1 LSAAGQLPVEVLS
14 PAPQPRGP
22 GRAWLYPLLW
32 LMILS
37 WGLNFVVGKIALR
50 EIPPLVVASL
60 RTVIA
65 GVFILPVF
73 LWSNRGRRRSF
84 PARDVAALLVLGVGL
99 AVGNQILFVV
109 GLSRTS
115 VAHAAVAVA
124 LSPITA
130 LVIAAIAGQERITG
144 RKVVGMLIA
153 FSGIIALQIGR
164 NGGRGPTLAGD
175 LILLLSGSMFAAY
188 AVFGKALTARY
199 GSLTANTFAYTGGA
213 VIMLPVSFWLL
224 GTFDAS
230 RVSIAAWAAVTYM
243 AVFSAVIAYL
253 ILYYALQW
261 MPASRVSAFSHLQPP
276 LAAGSAALILGE
288 RPTAG
293 FAVACVLVLAGV
305 FLTERG

>member
-1 LSAAGQLPVEVLS
+1 LSAAGQLSAEVLT
-14 PAPQPRGP
+14 PARQRSGP
-22 GRAWLYPLLW
+22 NRALLYSLLGF
-32 LMILS
+32 MILS

-50 EIPPLVVASL
+50 EIPPLAVASL

-73 LWSNRGRRRSF
+73 LWKTRGQPRPW
-84 PARDVAALLVLGVGL
+84 PARDVVALLGLGVGL

-130 LVIAAIAGQERITG
+130 LVIAAIAGQETITG
-144 RKVVGMLIA
+144 RKSAGMLIA

-164 NGGRGPTLAGD
+164 TGGRGPTLTGD
-175 LILLLSGSMFAAY
+175 LILLLSGSLFAAY

-199 GSLTANTFAYTGGA
+199 GSLTANTFAYGGGA
-213 VIMLPVSFWLL
+213 VVMLPVSIWLL

-230 RVSIAAWAAVTYM
+230 RVSIVAWAAVAYM
-243 AVFSAVIAYL
+243 AVFSAVVAYL
-253 ILYYALQW
+253 IFYYALQW
-261 MPASRVSAFSHLQPP
+261 LPASRVSAFSYLQPL

-288 RPTAG
+288 KPTAG
-293 FAVACVLVLAGV
+293 FALACVLVLTGV

>member
-1 LSAAGQLPVEVLS
+1 
-14 PAPQPRGP
+14 
-22 GRAWLYPLLW
+22 
-32 LMILS
+32 MILS

-50 EIPPLVVASL
+50 EIPPLTVASL
-60 RTVIA
+60 RTVLA

-73 LWSNRGRRRSF
+73 LWKTKGQRPSW
-84 PARDVAALLVLGVGL
+84 PARDVVSLLVLGL
-99 AVGNQILFVV
+99 AFGVGNQILFVV

-130 LVIAAIAGQERITG
+130 LIIAAIIGQERITG
-144 RKVVGMLIA
+144 RKTVGMLIA

-164 NGGRGPTLAGD
+164 TGGRGPTLAGD
-175 LILLLSGSMFAAY
+175 LILLLSGSLFAAY

-199 GSLTANTFAYTGGA
+199 GSLTANTFAYVAGA
-213 VIMLPVSFWLL
+213 VLMLPVGISLL
-224 GTFDAS
+224 GTFDAA
-230 RVSIAAWAAVTYM
+230 RVSILAWAAVAYM

-253 ILYYALQW
+253 IFYYALQW
-261 MPASRVSAFSHLQPP
+261 LPASRVSALSYLQPV

-288 RPTAG
+288 KPTAG
-293 FAVACVLVLAGV
+293 FAVACLLVLTGV

>member
-1 LSAAGQLPVEVLS
+1 LSAAGQLSAEVLT
-14 PAPQPRGP
+14 PARQR
-22 GRAWLYPLLW
+22 RAPNRVWLYTLLGF
-32 LMILS
+32 MILS

-50 EIPPLVVASL
+50 EIPPLAVASL

-73 LWSNRGRRRSF
+73 LWSTRGQRHPW
-84 PARDVAALLVLGVGL
+84 PARDVVALLGLGVGL

-130 LVIAAIAGQERITG
+130 LIIAAIAGQESITG
-144 RKVVGMLIA
+144 RKTAGMLIA

-164 NGGRGPTLAGD
+164 TGGHGPTLAGD

-199 GSLTANTFAYTGGA
+199 GSLTANTFAYGGGA
-213 VIMLPVSFWLL
+213 VVMLPVSIWLL
-224 GTFDAS
+224 GTFDAG
-230 RVSIAAWAAVTYM
+230 RVSIVAWAAVAYM
-243 AVFSAVIAYL
+243 AVFSAVVAYL
-253 ILYYALQW
+253 IFYYALHW
-261 MPASRVSAFSHLQPP
+261 LPASRVSAFSYLQPL

-293 FAVACVLVLAGV
+293 FALACVLVLTGV

>member
-1 LSAAGQLPVEVLS
+1 MSAAGQLPAEAVTPARPRRGVNRVL
-14 PAPQPRGP
+14 
-22 GRAWLYPLLW
+22 LYSLLGF
-32 LMILS
+32 MILT

-50 EIPPLVVASL
+50 EIPPLAVAAM

-73 LWSNRGRRRSF
+73 LWRTRGRRRSW
-84 PARDVAALLVLGVGL
+84 PARDVAYLLFLGVAL
-99 AVGNQILFVV
+99 AVGNQLLFVV

-130 LVIAAIAGQERITG
+130 LLIAAIAGQERITG
-144 RKVVGMLIA
+144 RKAAGMLIA
-153 FSGIIALQIGR
+153 FSGIIALQLGR
-164 NGGRGPTLAGD
+164 TGGNGPTLAGD

-213 VIMLPVSFWLL
+213 VLMLPATVWLL
-224 GTFDAS
+224 GTFHAA
-230 RVSIAAWAAVTYM
+230 RVSIAAWAAVAYM
-243 AVFSAVIAYL
+243 AVFSAVVAYM
-253 ILYYALQW
+253 IFYYALQW
-261 MPASRVSAFSHLQPP
+261 LPASRVSAFSYLQP
-276 LAAGSAALILGE
+276 LIAAGSAALILGE

-293 FAVACVLVLAGV
+293 FAAACVLVLTGV